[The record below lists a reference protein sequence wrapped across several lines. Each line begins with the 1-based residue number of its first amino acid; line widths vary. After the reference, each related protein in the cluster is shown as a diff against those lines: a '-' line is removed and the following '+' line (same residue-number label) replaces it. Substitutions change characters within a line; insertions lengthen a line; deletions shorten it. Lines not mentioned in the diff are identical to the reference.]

1 MEKVEK
7 VMEYLGRSH
16 SPFHVVSLLAKRLE
30 SEGYVEL
37 REERTWE
44 LEEGGKYFVTRNGSS
59 LIAFRLPIGAKTGF
73 HLSLVHTD
81 SPTFKVKPNP
91 VVSTDDGYVLN
102 VEPYGGMIDSTWMDR
117 PLTLSGRVL
126 VEREGRIKS
135 FLFSPDRD
143 LLFIPNL
150 CIHMNRTVN
159 EGMKFNAAKDM
170 LPLIGTED
178 FDFKAFLAKELG
190 VEKEEVLSFDLFLTN
205 RDKPRKVGLHE
216 EFLSS
221 PKLDDLASC
230 YSAFLAFLEAE
241 GEKEIPVFA
250 AFDNEEVGSLTKQG
264 ANSTFLKDSLSRICR
279 HMAWEYEKSIASSV
293 SLSIDNAHANH
304 PNHPEISDSTTK
316 VLLGKGVVIKHS
328 ARQSY
333 TTDALSCAI
342 VKMIARKNGIP
353 FQEYTDRSDLR
364 GGSTLGNISNSEVSL
379 ISCDIGIAQL
389 AMHSSNELCAIKD
402 IEHMISFVKAFYETG
417 IKMDEDGIVLE

>member
-1 MEKVEK
+1 MEQVEK
-7 VMEYLGRSH
+7 VIEYLKRSH
-16 SPFHVVSLLAKRLE
+16 SPFHVVALLSERLKE
-30 SEGYVEL
+30 EGYEEL
-37 REERTWE
+37 REEKEWS
-44 LEEGGKYFVTRNGSS
+44 LKEGGRYFVTRNGSS
-59 LIAFRLPIGAKTGF
+59 LIAFRLPVGASKGF
-73 HLSLVHTD
+73 HLSCVHTD

-91 VVSTDDGYVLN
+91 VIQTGDGYVLN

-117 PLTLSGRVL
+117 PLTLSGRVI
-126 VEREGRIKS
+126 VMKEGKIRS
-135 FLFSPDRD
+135 LLFSPDKD

-170 LPLIGTED
+170 LPLIGMENI
-178 FDFKAFLAKELG
+178 DFKAFLAESLSVK
-190 VEKEEVLSFDLFLTN
+190 KEEVFSFDLFLTN
-205 RDKPRKVGLHE
+205 RDKPRKVGINE

-230 YSAFLAFLEAE
+230 HAAFMAFLEADAT
-241 GEKEIPVFA
+241 KVAPVFA
-250 AFDNEEVGSLTKQG
+250 AFDNEEVGSLTRQG
-264 ANSTFLKDSLSRICR
+264 ANSTFLKDSLTRLCR
-279 HMAWEYEKSIASSV
+279 QMGWEYEQSIASSL

-342 VKMIARKNGIP
+342 VKAIAKNHDIP
-353 FQEYTDRSDLR
+353 VQEYTDRSDLR

-379 ISCDIGIAQL
+379 LSCDIGIAQF

-402 IEHMISFVKAFYETG
+402 IGYMISFVKAFYETG
-417 IKMDEDGIVLE
+417 TRMDGQSIILE